1 MGQPQPKIRIS
12 PQEYLRRERASEF
25 KNEFLD
31 GEIFAMSGGTPRH
44 SLIKTNVTG
53 ELRNVLRDHPCTAY
67 DSDLR
72 VKVEAT
78 GLYAYPDAS
87 VICGPL
93 EYDDERSDTV
103 LNPTLLVEVLSP
115 STEAFDRGKKL
126 NHYRRIESLQEYLLI
141 SQDEPRIQRYLRNAD
156 NTWTLTDAADL
167 AESLHLPSLGIDLS
181 LSEVYAKV
189 DFSQAAAEMPQGM
202 SPEA

>member
-12 PQEYLRRERASEF
+12 PQEYLCRERASEF
-25 KNEFLD
+25 KSEFLD

-44 SLIKTNVTG
+44 SLIKANVIC
-53 ELRNVLRDHPCTAY
+53 ELCNRLKGHPCTAY

-167 AESLHLPSLGIDLS
+167 AECLHLPSLGIELS
-181 LSEVYAKV
+181 LGEVYAKV
-189 DFSQAAAEMPQGM
+189 DFSQAADEMT
-202 SPEA
+202 S